1 MTTLR
6 VGGRTATAP
15 DRVHRPTLTS
25 RPQVPASSGPT
36 VGSQP
41 RRILML
47 SWEYPPVL
55 VGGLG
60 RHVHALS
67 VALAAAGHQVTVVTR
82 HTDGAPLEE
91 YVDGVRVVRAAE
103 DPVTFPLA
111 TSSLLAWTMAFN
123 HTLTRAALR
132 AAATGGYDVI
142 HAHDWLVAHTAM
154 TLRDHLDLPLVTTIH
169 ATEAGRH
176 QGWLPEEMNRTIHG
190 VEHWLGGESNR
201 VIVCSGYMRDEVTGL
216 FGVPNGRVDVVPN
229 GVEPHRWR
237 VSAAAVAAARA
248 RFAGDGPLV
257 TFAGR
262 LVYEKGVQHLI
273 AGLPRLRERHPG
285 LRAVIVGDGPY
296 RSELEADVHRL
307 GLAGTVSLP
316 GFLGGTDLPAVM
328 AASDCFAVPSIY
340 EPFGMVALEGAAAG
354 APLAVAE
361 TRPGPRPGRGADPP
375 AIGWRLSGPEAG
387 PAVEQLARRV
397 EMTRVTCGFLDHVQ
411 DDAPQVGDLLSER
424 TGVPLAYRRGQ
435 RRADEDGVGPLA
447 LGPVELQH
455 HRARSGRGQRHV
467 VVVGPG
473 QRLGRAKHDF
483 LEPVP
488 LGVAEMLHQTQRRPP
503 GGQHGGGQGRRVE
516 PVDDREDAHPLRL
529 QEHRQR
535 VLLLVTHAV
544 HPSLVIR

>member
-6 VGGRTATAP
+6 VSEQLATAV
-15 DRVHRPTLTS
+15 DRTCRPTPSS
-25 RPQVPASSGPT
+25 RPPVPQQGGGSGVPPRT
-36 VGSQP
+36 

-67 VALAAAGHQVTVVTR
+67 VALAAAGHEVTVVTR

-91 YVDGVRVVRAAE
+91 YADGVRIVRAAE

-111 TSSLLAWTMAFN
+111 TDSLLAWTMAFN

-132 AAATGGYDVI
+132 AAESGAYDVI

-154 TLRDHLDLPLVTTIH
+154 TLRAHLDVPLVSTIH

-176 QGWLPEEMNRTIHG
+176 QGWLPGEMNRTIHG
-190 VEHWLGGESNR
+190 VEQWLAAESGR
-201 VIVCSGYMRDEVTGL
+201 VIVCSGYMRDEVNAL
-216 FGVPNGRVDVVPN
+216 FDVPIGRVDVVPN
-229 GVEPHRWR
+229 GVEPHRWK
-237 VSAAAVAAARA
+237 VPASAVTSARA

-262 LVYEKGVQHLI
+262 LVYEKGVQHLL

-296 RSELEADVHRL
+296 KAELEAEVHRL
-307 GLAGTVSLP
+307 GLGGTVAMP

-354 APLAVAE
+354 APLAVSETGGLAE
-361 TRPGPRPGRGADPP
+361 IVEPGVTGVTFAPEDPADLTE
-375 AIGWRLSGPEAG
+375 AVHALLSDRERAR
-387 PAVEQLARRV
+387 VLARRARAMV
-397 EMTRVTCGFLDHVQ
+397 HEQYGWSAIAARTATAYASAIAGDAAFTARRAEQRMATGRVT
-411 DDAPQVGDLLSER
+411 A
-424 TGVPLAYRRGQ
+424 
-435 RRADEDGVGPLA
+435 
-447 LGPVELQH
+447 
-455 HRARSGRGQRHV
+455 
-467 VVVGPG
+467 
-473 QRLGRAKHDF
+473 
-483 LEPVP
+483 PVP
-488 LGVAEMLHQTQRRPP
+488 AGN
-503 GGQHGGGQGRRVE
+503 
-516 PVDDREDAHPLRL
+516 
-529 QEHRQR
+529 
-535 VLLLVTHAV
+535 LLVAAG
-544 HPSLVIR
+544 LR

>member
-1 MTTLR
+1 MTTPR
-6 VGGRTATAP
+6 VGEHLASP
-15 DRVHRPTLTS
+15 SDRPCRPTLTS
-25 RPQVPASSGPT
+25 RPQIPQPA
-36 VGSQP
+36 GSTSRP

-67 VALAAAGHQVTVVTR
+67 LALVAAGHEVTVVTR
-82 HTDGAPLEE
+82 HAEGAPLEE
-91 YVDGVRVVRAAE
+91 YADGVRIVRAAE

-111 TSSLLAWTMAFN
+111 TGSLLAWTMAFN

-132 AAATGGYDVI
+132 AAESGGYDVV

-154 TLRDHLDLPLVTTIH
+154 TLRDHLDVPLVSTIH

-190 VEHWLGGESNR
+190 VEHWLSNESGR

-216 FGVPNGRVDVVPN
+216 FGVPAGRVDVVPN
-229 GVEPHRWR
+229 GVEPHRWKAP
-237 VSAAAVAAARA
+237 VAAVAAARR

-262 LVYEKGVQHLI
+262 LVYEKGVQHLL
-273 AGLPRLRERHPG
+273 AGLPRLRDRHPG

-296 RSELEADVHRL
+296 RGELEAEVHRL

-354 APLAVAE
+354 APLAVAATGGLAE
-361 TRPGPRPGRGADPP
+361 IVEPGVTGMTFRPQDPDGLSEAVHALLSDADR
-375 AIGWRLSGPEAG
+375 ARA
-387 PAVEQLARRV
+387 LARRARAMV
-397 EMTRVTCGFLDHVQ
+397 HEQYGWAAIAQRTVDSYATAIAGSSSFTAAQAAERMAHGRP
-411 DDAPQVGDLLSER
+411 ASPAVGE
-424 TGVPLAYRRGQ
+424 GN
-435 RRADEDGVGPLA
+435 
-447 LGPVELQH
+447 
-455 HRARSGRGQRHV
+455 
-467 VVVGPG
+467 
-473 QRLGRAKHDF
+473 
-483 LEPVP
+483 
-488 LGVAEMLHQTQRRPP
+488 
-503 GGQHGGGQGRRVE
+503 
-516 PVDDREDAHPLRL
+516 
-529 QEHRQR
+529 
-535 VLLLVTHAV
+535 LLVAAG
-544 HPSLVIR
+544 LR